1 MIEYVCIVHLHGEV
15 EDEIHYLLN
24 CEKFKDECSNLIFS
38 ISLGCPNFIQ
48 LQNMEKFIWMMNSED
63 HEILIKICYFITK
76 HESTE

>member
-38 ISLGCPNFIQ
+38 ISLGCPNIIQ
-48 LQNMEKFIWMMNSED
+48 LQNMEKNYLDDEQ
-63 HEILIKICYFITK
+63 
-76 HESTE
+76 